1 MISKGWANL
10 MDTLWKDDY
19 LDKDFSIYTD
29 FFSHTQRQKEALM
42 SAAEVEFN
50 KFKKDVD
57 RLLVSMV
64 GLSSDDLPDA
74 TWYDYFDSELSPIDA
89 ILCAVDD
96 AWYDEQDLQDLIIA
110 QVERGKI

>member
-50 KFKKDVD
+50 KFKTDVD
-57 RLLVSMV
+57 RLLVGMI
-64 GLSSDDLPDA
+64 GMSSPLCVFSA
-74 TWYDYFDSELSPIDA
+74 RAWVLNLCFFSASEPYKRL
-89 ILCAVDD
+89 V
-96 AWYDEQDLQDLIIA
+96 
-110 QVERGKI
+110 V